1 MKTVL
6 NVIWFICFGLVFSAI
21 HLVLSG
27 VLLISIV
34 GIPAGKALFEIARLE
49 AFPFGK
55 TVEYSD
61 AEPSIPNV
69 LWGSIAGPTISLIYL
84 VMSLF
89 LCATIILVP
98 FAKQCVKIAKFA
110 YSPFGSNVYEHDMLR
125 QSNHASI

>member
-6 NVIWFICFGLVFSAI
+6 NVIWFILFGLWFSAI
-21 HLVLSG
+21 HLVLSA

-55 TVEYSD
+55 TVEYEQSD
-61 AEPSIPNV
+61 PTIPNV
-69 LWGSIAGPTISLIYL
+69 LWGSIAGPTISLLYL
-84 VMSLF
+84 AIALV
-89 LCATIILVP
+89 LCVTIILVP
-98 FAKQCVKIAKFA
+98 FAMQCVKIAKFA
-110 YSPFGSNVYEHDMLR
+110 YSPFGSEVYTDDMLR

>member
-6 NVIWFICFGLVFSAI
+6 NVIWFILFGLWFSAI
-21 HLVLSG
+21 HLVLSA

-55 TVEYSD
+55 TVEYEQSD
-61 AEPSIPNV
+61 PTIPNV
-69 LWGSIAGPTISLIYL
+69 LWGSIAGPTISLLYL
-84 VMSLF
+84 TIALV
-89 LCATIILVP
+89 LCVTIILVP
-98 FAKQCVKIAKFA
+98 FAMQCVKIAKFA
-110 YSPFGSNVYEHDMLR
+110 YSPFGSEVYTDDMLR

>member
-1 MKTVL
+1 MNRFL
-6 NVIWFICFGLVFSAI
+6 NIIWFICFGLVFSLV

-27 VLLISIV
+27 IFLLSVV

-55 TVEYSD
+55 TVEYGD

-69 LWGSIAGPTISLIYL
+69 LWGSIAGPTISLVYL
-84 VMSLF
+84 ILGLV
-89 LCATIILVP
+89 LCATIIFVP
-98 FAKQCVKIAKFA
+98 FARQCIKIAKFA

>member
-6 NVIWFICFGLVFSAI
+6 NVIWFICFGLVFSAV

-27 VLLISIV
+27 IFLLSIV

-55 TVEYSD
+55 TIEYGD

-69 LWGSIAGPTISLIYL
+69 LWGSIAGPMISLVYL
-84 VMSLF
+84 ALSLP
-89 LCATIILVP
+89 LCVTIIFVP

-110 YSPFGSNVYEHDMLR
+110 YSPFGSQVYEYDMLR

>member
-1 MKTVL
+1 MNRFL
-6 NVIWFICFGLVFSAI
+6 NIIWFICFGLVFSFV

-27 VLLISIV
+27 IFLLSVV

-55 TVEYSD
+55 TVEYGD

-69 LWGSIAGPTISLIYL
+69 LWGSIAGPTISLVYL
-84 VMSLF
+84 ILGLV
-89 LCATIILVP
+89 LCATIIFVP
-98 FAKQCVKIAKFA
+98 FARQCIKIAKFA

>member
-1 MKTVL
+1 MNRFL
-6 NVIWFICFGLVFSAI
+6 NRIWFICFGLVFSLV

-27 VLLISIV
+27 IFLLSVV

-55 TVEYSD
+55 TVEYGD

-69 LWGSIAGPTISLIYL
+69 LWGSIAGPTISLVYL
-84 VMSLF
+84 ILGLV
-89 LCATIILVP
+89 LCATIIFVP
-98 FAKQCVKIAKFA
+98 FARQCIKIAKFA